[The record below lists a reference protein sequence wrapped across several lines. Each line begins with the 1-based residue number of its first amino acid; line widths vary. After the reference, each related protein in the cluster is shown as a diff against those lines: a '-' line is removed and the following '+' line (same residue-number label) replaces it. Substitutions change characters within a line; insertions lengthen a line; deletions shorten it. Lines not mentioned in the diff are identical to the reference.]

1 MIVYFLAAA
10 VIAAMPLLYGA
21 LGAIVNEKSGLLNL
35 GVEGIMITGAISSY
49 LIAINTENAILSL
62 LGGMLCGI
70 AVNMIY
76 GFLTITLKANQS
88 VTGLTLATFGVGLA
102 NTLGRPYANVFIP
115 DSVISFF
122 APIKVPL
129 LAEIPFVGEILFNQS
144 ILVYLAYVLTVVL
157 FVLFKWSKWGLYL
170 TAIGDNPAAADSVS
184 IDVEKMR
191 YLSLIIS
198 GAIIALGGEFLALG
212 YLKIWQPSITMG
224 RGWIAVALV
233 IFSTWKPLRA
243 FVGSLL
249 FGGLMIIQFYFTLP
263 ISSYFIVMLP
273 YLFTIIVLV
282 VLSSSKRE
290 KTKPP
295 TSLGVPY
302 YRETR

>member
-1 MIVYFLAAA
+1 MTTYFLAAA
-10 VIAAMPLLYGA
+10 VVAAMPLLYGA
-21 LGAIVNEKSGLLNL
+21 LGTIISEKSGLLNL
-35 GVEGIMITGAISSY
+35 GVEGIMIIGAISSY
-49 LIAINTENAILSL
+49 LLAVETGSVVLALF
-62 LGGMLCGI
+62 GGMLCGVLI
-70 AVNMIY
+70 NMIY

-102 NTLGRPYANVFIP
+102 NTLGRPYANVSIP
-115 DSVISFF
+115 ENVIAFF
-122 APIKVPL
+122 APFKLPL
-129 LAEIPFVGEILFNQS
+129 LADIPYLGVILFNQS
-144 ILVYLAYVLTVVL
+144 ILVYVAYVLTIVL
-157 FVLFKWSKWGLYL
+157 FVLSKWSKWGLYL
-170 TAIGDNPAAADSVS
+170 SAVGDNPAAADSVS
-184 IDVEKMR
+184 INIEKVR
-191 YLSLIIS
+191 YLSLVIS

-212 YLKIWQPSITMG
+212 YLKLWQPSITMG

-233 IFSTWKPLRA
+233 IFSTWRPLRA

-263 ISSYFIVMLP
+263 ISSYFIVTLP